1 MGARG
6 PLGVFF
12 AASAEQRDAGARADW
27 NIGWGSTPT
36 DLASKVPKFQSDL
49 QLSHGPC

>member
-12 AASAEQRDAGARADW
+12 AASRENADVGARADW
-27 NIGWGSTPT
+27 NMEWGSAPT
-36 DLASKVPKFQSDL
+36 DLASKPRNASPIFSS
-49 QLSHGPC
+49 SHGAC